1 MQSIFNSTMMLLA
14 QSTMFFAKL
23 KFRIWFDLSCN
34 SRTDN
39 LPLRNSQA
47 ALSWYIFPD
56 VFNKADVGKVNAMY
70 SLQQF
75 QVSSY
80 IFMVADISFKCEMTP
95 ISVSQKHGYDNHYS
109 IYHMKS
115 FGSTCLPIAQLVFV
129 GWLLLPS
136 FLV

>member
-1 MQSIFNSTMMLLA
+1 
-14 QSTMFFAKL
+14 
-23 KFRIWFDLSCN
+23 
-34 SRTDN
+34 
-39 LPLRNSQA
+39 
-47 ALSWYIFPD
+47 
-56 VFNKADVGKVNAMY
+56 MY

>member
-1 MQSIFNSTMMLLA
+1 MQSIFNSTMTLLA

-39 LPLRNSQA
+39 QPLRNSQA

-115 FGSTCLPIAQLVFV
+115 FGSTCLPIVQLVLV